1 MQCKATVTFEFDLRK
16 PITAI
21 YDSLEAT
28 EAQTIASRAIV
39 QARKSLE
46 PRCWTSL
53 VVVLERLDVAA
64 DAPQDA

>member
-1 MQCKATVTFEFDLRK
+1 MQCKATVTFEFDLRQ

-39 QARKSLE
+39 HARKSLE